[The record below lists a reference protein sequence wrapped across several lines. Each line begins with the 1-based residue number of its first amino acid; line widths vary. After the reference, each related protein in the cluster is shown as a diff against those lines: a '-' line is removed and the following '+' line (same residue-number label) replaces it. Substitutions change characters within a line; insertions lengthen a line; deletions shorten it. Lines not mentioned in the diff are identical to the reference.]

1 MGLADAQPR
10 SSDLFADLAQL
21 TLEPPTRTAL
31 PPTAPPASQ
40 VASLLRVAGAV
51 DPLAAS
57 APTVATLLQL
67 GSAAAASG
75 NLKLGARILARA
87 QQSPLVQNSP
97 AVQHRLALDSLALP
111 HEQGRAGEASLR
123 LAALAQEELAGGRG
137 CAACLQLAGWLA
149 QDGAGGSGDL
159 ALDLS
164 GVRLEEYSPICTG
177 LQEPERMQLA
187 LLVSASRLAPLLAA
201 AWAALANWLHSRLE
215 GKDQVR
221 HVDSQLHTSHGQSLE
236 LIDSDWTTQD
246 EVLRSLAI
254 RASCQRLMT
263 TCVPHHQLDIAAPEL
278 LRVLKLLEEG
288 CDQIAMNHI
297 KHVQP
302 LWWEAVVPQLFSQLT
317 NPKVCRCPVQSRIQ
331 DKGEL
336 QGNCVFLQEHMHA
349 LARELLQVLEEVAPA
364 SVLYPALAERN
375 SGAGTLPSISETA

>member
-1 MGLADAQPR
+1 MGLADAQPH

-21 TLEPPTRTAL
+21 TLEPPTMHAA
-31 PPTAPPASQ
+31 PPHTAPPASQ
-40 VASLLRVAGAV
+40 VASLLRVAGAI

-57 APTVATLLQL
+57 APTVAALLQL

-75 NLKLGARILARA
+75 NVKLGARILARA

-97 AVQHRLALDSLALP
+97 AVQHRLALDSLALL
-111 HEQGRAGEASLR
+111 HEQGTVGEATLQ
-123 LAALAQEELAGGRG
+123 LAGLAQKELAGERG

-149 QDGAGGSGDL
+149 QDGASGSGDL
-159 ALDLS
+159 AMDLR
-164 GVRLEEYSPICTG
+164 GVQLEEYSPICKG

-187 LLVSASRLAPLLAA
+187 LLVSASQLNPRLAA

-215 GKDQVR
+215 GDDRAKHDG
-221 HVDSQLHTSHGQSLE
+221 SQLHTSHGKSLE
-236 LIDSDWTTQD
+236 RIDSDWTTRD

-263 TCVPHHQLDIAAPEL
+263 TCLPRHQLDLAAPEL

-288 CDQIAMNHI
+288 CDQIAMDHI
-297 KHVQP
+297 IHVQP

-317 NPKVCRCPVQSRIQ
+317 NPKVCRCPMQSCIQ
-331 DKGEL
+331 DEGK
-336 QGNCVFLQEHMHA
+336 
-349 LARELLQVLEEVAPA
+349 
-364 SVLYPALAERN
+364 
-375 SGAGTLPSISETA
+375 